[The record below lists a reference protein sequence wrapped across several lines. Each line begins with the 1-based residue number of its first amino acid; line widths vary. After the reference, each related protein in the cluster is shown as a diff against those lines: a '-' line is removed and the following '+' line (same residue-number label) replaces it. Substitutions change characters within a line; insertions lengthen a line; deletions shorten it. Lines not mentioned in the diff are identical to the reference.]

1 MGSLDSL
8 PGLYRSHQN
17 TARALGFPIVD
28 YHVHLSDD
36 LTIERAVELASLRDM
51 QFGIVAHPA
60 PDSSIRTD
68 RDLEAYIDGLRAFP
82 VYAGLQPMVLNWSA
96 AFSDDAI
103 GCLDYVLMDADT
115 MPQADGGWLRI
126 WRHDNFIADMNA
138 FVDAYMDHIARILSE
153 EPIDIFARPTYLP
166 INFARHYD
174 EIWTKE
180 RMMTI
185 IELAKERDIALEISE
200 NVRVPSP
207 RFVRLARAAG
217 ARFTFGTNARDD
229 NAGNLTYCIE
239 VAQECGLTDANMWRV
254 DG

>member
-1 MGSLDSL
+1 M
-8 PGLYRSHQN
+8 Y
-17 TARALGFPIVD
+17 
-28 YHVHLSDD
+28 
-36 LTIERAVELASLRDM
+36 
-51 QFGIVAHPA
+51 
-60 PDSSIRTD
+60 
-68 RDLEAYIDGLRAFP
+68 
-82 VYAGLQPMVLNWSA
+82 LNWSA

-103 GCLDYVLMDADT
+103 DRLDYVLMDADT

-126 WRHDNFIADMNA
+126 WRHDNFIPDMTA
-138 FVDAYMDHIARILSE
+138 FVDAYMDHIVRILSE

-174 EIWTKE
+174 EIWTRE

-207 RFVRLARAAG
+207 EFVKLARAAG
-217 ARFTFGTNARDD
+217 SKFTFGTNARND
-229 NAGNLTYCIE
+229 NAGNLIYCIE
-239 VAQECGLTDANMWRV
+239 VAQECELAAQDMWQV